1 MDTTAPERVVKFC
14 PKCGS
19 SDFPAQ
25 AERSFKCGDC
35 GFHFFINAAAAVAA
49 LIVNEKGELLL
60 TRRALDPKKGLL
72 DLPGGFVDPGERAEE
87 ALVREIREELNL
99 EVLEY
104 QFLTSFPNAYVF
116 SEFTVY
122 TVDLA
127 FVCQIKDFSGIT
139 WQDDISGYVF
149 VRPEALNYS
158 DICSDSI
165 RRIIQLFVKNSL
177 PDS

>member
-1 MDTTAPERVVKFC
+1 MDTTAPERVMKFC

-19 SDFPAQ
+19 SDFPAH
-25 AERSFKCGDC
+25 ADRSFKCGAC
-35 GFHFFINAAAAVAA
+35 GFHFFVNASAAVAA

-60 TRRALDPKKGLL
+60 TRRAVDPHKGML

-99 EVLEY
+99 EVGDY
-104 QFLTSFPNAYVF
+104 QFLISYPNEYVF
-116 SEFTVY
+116 SGFTVY

-127 FVCQIKDFSGIT
+127 FVCHVKDFSGMT

-149 VRPEALNYS
+149 VSPEVIDYHE
-158 DICSDSI
+158 ICSDSI
-165 RRIIQLFVKNSL
+165 RRIIQFFVKRT
-177 PDS
+177 